1 MNDAVTTSVSE
12 LPDSRV
18 RVQVRIEPG
27 EIEGRMEREARQLAP
42 RVKVPGF
49 RRGKVPAPLVIQ
61 RLGREAV
68 FEEAVRSSLSG
79 WYASAIEATHIVPV
93 GDPSVQL
100 GEPPGQGEPFQF
112 SIEVGVLPK
121 ATLGQYKGLEV
132 ARREPAVSEQEID
145 EEIGGLRDRLARLED
160 VDRKAEHGD
169 FVVIDY
175 TASVDGEILAGS
187 EARDQ
192 LVELDTG
199 RLLPS
204 LEAGLLG
211 LGAGDQRTIEG
222 SFPQDYAN
230 DELAG
235 RAASFDVTV
244 KQVKRKQLPE
254 VDEDFAADTGFDS
267 IAELRE
273 DIARR
278 LLAAENERVE
288 REFREAALDAAAG
301 EAHVEIPQALTEAR
315 AREIWER
322 RLRALAEQG
331 ISRDTYLKVTGHSE
345 DDLLAELAPVAE
357 QALRR
362 EAVITAVV
370 QAEGIRPDDQE
381 LLALLGSAAS
391 RSPGSERDD
400 ASTGEEHRHDED
412 RHRDTRPTADTRA
425 APEPEKLISEL
436 RRSGRLDELREELA
450 AGKAVELIA
459 TDARPIPSERARAR
473 EKLWTPEKEAAEASE
488 RDPGSRGRP
497 APSPGAGGQRQAK
510 KRLWTPRSSG

>member
-1 MNDAVTTSVSE
+1 MPDAVTTSVSE

-18 RVQVRIEPG
+18 RVQVRVEPG
-27 EIEGRMEREARQLAP
+27 EVEGRIEREARQLAP

-49 RRGKVPAPLVIQ
+49 RRGKVPVPLVIQ
-61 RLGREAV
+61 RIGRETV
-68 FEEAVRSSLSG
+68 FEEAVRSSLSR
-79 WYASAIEATHIVPV
+79 WYASAIDAAHIVPV

-100 GEPPGQGEPFQF
+100 GEPPDQGEPFQF

-121 ATLGQYKGLEV
+121 ATLGRYKGLEV
-132 ARREPAVSEQEID
+132 ARREPAVSDQAID
-145 EEIGGLRDRLARLED
+145 EEIEALRERLARLEE

-175 TASVDGEILAGS
+175 TASVDGEILPGS

-199 RLLPS
+199 KLLPS

-211 LGAGDQRTIEG
+211 LGAGDERTIEG
-222 SFPQDYAN
+222 PFPPDYA
-230 DELAG
+230 DVELAG

-244 KQVKRKQLPE
+244 KQVQRKQLPE

-278 LLAAENERVE
+278 LHGAEDERVE
-288 REFREAALDAAAG
+288 REFREAALDEAAAQARI
-301 EAHVEIPQALTEAR
+301 EVPQALTEAR

-322 RLRALAEQG
+322 RLRALAQQG
-331 ISRDTYLKVTGHSE
+331 IAPETYLKITGRSE
-345 DDLLAELAPVAE
+345 EDLLAELAPTAE

-370 QAEGIRPDDQE
+370 QAEGIRPDDRE
-381 LLALLGSAAS
+381 LVELLGSAAAA
-391 RSPGSERDD
+391 SPGSEQGE
-400 ASTGEEHRHDED
+400 AATGEEPEQDGD
-412 RHRDTRPTADTRA
+412 RHGDARPSSKTPTAQD
-425 APEPEKLISEL
+425 PEQLVSEL
-436 RRSGRLDELREELA
+436 RRSGRLEELREELA
-450 AGKAVELIA
+450 ARKAVELIA
-459 TDARPIPSERARAR
+459 TEARPIASERARAR
-473 EKLWTPEKEAAEASE
+473 ERLWTPEKEAAEAAA
-488 RDPGSRGRP
+488 RGPASRRGP
-497 APSPGAGGQRQAK
+497 PPSPGAGGRSPAK
-510 KRLWTPRSSG
+510 KRLWTPRSNG